1 MEDRILVEVSDGPH
15 DALLEFLF
23 RSDADMA
30 QDESGKL

>member
-1 MEDRILVEVSDGPH
+1 MEDRILVEVSDGHH